1 MGRSRSKSP
10 NIHREWLLII
20 IICFHTLYFSF
31 LLYGEY
37 QFLKQFQDEFSQD
50 TDPNDA
56 FIYAIPTYAV
66 YLTGFIFLAYFVIK
80 KCCIGFEERVD
91 GGGHT
96 NHVATGWKQYLA
108 YKAVDIILWVSSASF
123 HYLFIVIYKNY
134 LSVSNIHHFP
144 FMYQERKLDF
154 YLW

>member
-1 MGRSRSKSP
+1 MGRIRSKSP
-10 NIHREWLLII
+10 NIQRERLLII
-20 IICFHTLYFSF
+20 IIGFHTLYFSF

-80 KCCIGFEERVD
+80 NCCIGIEDRVD
-91 GGGHT
+91 GEGQAS
-96 NHVATGWKQYLA
+96 HVAAGLKQYLA
-108 YKAVDIILWVSSASF
+108 YKAVDIIL
-123 HYLFIVIYKNY
+123 
-134 LSVSNIHHFP
+134 
-144 FMYQERKLDF
+144 
-154 YLW
+154 